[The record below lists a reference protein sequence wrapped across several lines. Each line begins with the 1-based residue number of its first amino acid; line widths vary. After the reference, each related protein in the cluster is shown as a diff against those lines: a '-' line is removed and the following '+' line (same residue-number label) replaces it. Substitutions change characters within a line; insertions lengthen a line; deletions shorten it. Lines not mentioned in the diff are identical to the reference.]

1 MNRVSSINMNLN
13 LTLHNVEYIITHERF
28 QLVSKFAYW
37 VAALYVSSNIL
48 ETISYEA
55 CC

>member
-1 MNRVSSINMNLN
+1 MNLN
-13 LTLHNVEYIITHERF
+13 LTLHNVEYITHERF

-48 ETISYEA
+48 ETIS
-55 CC
+55 